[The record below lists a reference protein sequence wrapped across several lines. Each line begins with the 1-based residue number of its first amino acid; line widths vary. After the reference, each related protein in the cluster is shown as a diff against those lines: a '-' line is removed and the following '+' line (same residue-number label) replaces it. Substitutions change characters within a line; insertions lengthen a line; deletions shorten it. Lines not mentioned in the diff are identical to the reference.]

1 MGILA
6 FSVYQI
12 RQIKGTLQTIQYD
25 DKNVTLYTL
34 SFACFLVV
42 GIIIPLSIVVDKGS
56 LTFDSR
62 SDEITLWFFI
72 CVMVF
77 NFVCM
82 LMLAKL
88 FNTVINRAVE
98 CRNRLNRM
106 TERLS
111 EDEEPA
117 WDIPQNREGSI

>member
-1 MGILA
+1 MFFYFI
-6 FSVYQI
+6 SV
-12 RQIKGTLQTIQYD
+12 
-25 DKNVTLYTL
+25 
-34 SFACFLVV
+34 
-42 GIIIPLSIVVDKGS
+42 
-56 LTFDSR
+56 
-62 SDEITLWFFI
+62 
-72 CVMVF
+72 
-77 NFVCM
+77 

-98 CRNRLNRM
+98 CRNRLNQM